1 MNIDGTLRVV
11 ARLTG
16 LPARGRAGLAH
27 ASRPAPTLL
36 ILLLAVLALAACNP
50 VESRSDSR
58 IRDAVQ
64 NFASE
69 ERADPSSCVRDFR
82 VLEPKLTR
90 SPQQMD
96 LNAGYYQSVMANN
109 GDVSFLVQGQF
120 PHSILLS
127 WVIYDAN
134 GQIYSA
140 VHDQQMTPDPDNINP
155 FLTGAEVLAANRSY
169 TAFFKPEGAPTPDG
183 IPASNVLILPPA
195 SENDRIYITMRSY
208 WAEPGYPR
216 VGGPTPTISAVN
228 ASDPTQPGV
237 CPGLGMSDDLFPL
250 SPFELPAPEP
260 GRILFF
266 RPPNNII
273 PMADG
278 TEPADPNGCTGY
290 AMAQLSDT
298 DLNLIKLH
306 KAPTFPDNQN
316 YTLESVW
323 TDDFDVRYVGF
334 EANGATILG
343 PRSNVSMNDIKLQ
356 PDGSAIIL
364 TVARPSALDAA
375 DRLALME
382 KARAENWN
390 LMISAGEGSEVAPF
404 LTYRNKL
411 AQDSFAYS
419 ISAIPCFGPDQG
431 EWANATADFASNP
444 DNMGEYYIDGVIC
457 TAQDVLSDACMQQL
471 AGE

>member
-1 MNIDGTLRVV
+1 MTLNRAPFGI
-11 ARLTG
+11 ARRSGSSVRSPLSVISL
-16 LPARGRAGLAH
+16 LP
-27 ASRPAPTLL
+27 
-36 ILLLAVLALAACNP
+36 ILLLAVLMLTACNP
-50 VESRSDSR
+50 VGARSDSR
-58 IRDAVQ
+58 IRDAAQ

-69 ERADPSSCVRDFR
+69 ERADPASCTRDFR

-96 LNAGYYQSVMANN
+96 LNAGYYQGAMANN

-140 VHDQQMTPDPDNINP
+140 VHDQQMTPDPDNVNP
-155 FLTGAEVLAANRSY
+155 FLPGAEVLAANRGY
-169 TAFFKPEGAPTPDG
+169 TAFFKPDGAPTPDG
-183 IPASNVLILPPA
+183 IPASNVLTLPPA
-195 SENDRIYITMRSY
+195 SENDRIYITMRAY

-216 VGGPTPTISAVN
+216 IGGPTPTISAVN

-237 CPGLGMSDDLFPL
+237 CPGLGMGDDLFPL
-250 SPFELPAPEP
+250 APFTLPAPEP

-278 TEPADPNGCTGY
+278 TAPADPTGCTGY

-323 TDDFDVRYVGF
+323 ENDFDVRYVGF

-343 PRSNVSMNDIKLQ
+343 PRSNVAMNDLKLQ

-390 LMISAGEGSEVAPF
+390 LMISAGEGSDMAPF

-411 AQDSFAYS
+411 ADSSFAYGV
-419 ISAIPCFGPDQG
+419 SAIPCFGPDQG
-431 EWANATADFASNP
+431 EWSSATTDFASSP
-444 DNMGEYYIDGVIC
+444 ENMGEYYIDGVIC

>member
-1 MNIDGTLRVV
+1 MKLNNTSFGITKRYRSPARSPLRVTS
-11 ARLTG
+11 L
-16 LPARGRAGLAH
+16 LLML
-27 ASRPAPTLL
+27 LL
-36 ILLLAVLALAACNP
+36 ITLALTACNP
-50 VESRSDSR
+50 VEARSDSR
-58 IRDAVQ
+58 IRDAAQ
-64 NFASE
+64 NFASQG
-69 ERADPSSCVRDFR
+69 RSDPSSCARDFR
-82 VLEPKLTR
+82 VLEPNLTR

-96 LNAGYYQSVMANN
+96 LNAGYYQGVMANN
-109 GDVSFLVQGQF
+109 GDVSFIVQGQF

-140 VHDQQMTPDPDNINP
+140 VHDQQMTPDPDNVNP
-155 FLTGAEVLAANRSY
+155 FLPGAAVLAANRSY
-169 TAFFKPEGAPTPDG
+169 TAFFKPDGAPTPDG

-216 VGGPTPTISAVN
+216 VGGPTPTIRAVD

-237 CPGLGMSDDLFPL
+237 CPGIGLGDDLFPL
-250 SPFELPAPEP
+250 AAFAFPAPEP

-266 RPPNNII
+266 RPPNNLV
-273 PMADG
+273 PLADG
-278 TEPADPNGCTGY
+278 TAPPDPNGCTGY
-290 AMAQLSDT
+290 AMAKLSDT

-316 YTLESVW
+316 DTLESVW
-323 TDDFDVRYVGF
+323 ENDFDVRYVGF
-334 EANGATILG
+334 EANGASIMG
-343 PRSNVSMNDIKLQ
+343 PRANVAMNELKRQ

-364 TVARPSALDAA
+364 TVARPSDLDAA
-375 DRLALME
+375 DRLALIE
-382 KARAENWN
+382 KARTENWN
-390 LMISAGEGSEVAPF
+390 LLVSAGEGAQVAPF

-411 AQDSFAYS
+411 ADASFAYS

-431 EWANATADFASNP
+431 EWSNATADFAASP
-444 DNMGEYYIDGVIC
+444 ENMGEYYIDGVIC
-457 TAQDVLSDACMQQL
+457 TAQDVLSDACTQQL